1 LKGVEK
7 ALLGRKLGMTQI
19 FGEGGRAE
27 AVTVIA
33 AGPCHVVQ
41 RKSAEKDGYDAL
53 QLGFEEVKPR
63 RLNKPRMGHLKKAG
77 EKAGSEFAPL
87 RHLVEF
93 RMVNCD
99 AYPVGS
105 TLRADVFVVGET
117 VAVTS
122 VSKGKGFAGVQKRYH
137 FSGGPASHGSMSHRR
152 PASSG
157 ATDAGRTFKGW
168 RKPGHMGNV
177 RVTQRGMRVTMVD
190 VEKGVLAV
198 HGSVP
203 GPTGALVMVTRQAAA
218 GKAAKE
224 GE

>member
-1 LKGVEK
+1 MRSVEK

-19 FGEGGRAE
+19 FGEGGRAQ
-27 AVTVIA
+27 AVTVIV

-41 RKSAEKDGYDAL
+41 RKTVERDGYEAV
-53 QLGFEEVKPR
+53 QLGFDEVKPK
-63 RLNKPRMGHLKKAG
+63 RLNRPRMGHIKKSG
-77 EKAGSEFAPL
+77 EKAGSEIPPL

-105 TLRADVFVVGET
+105 TIGAEVFEVGET
-117 VAVTS
+117 VAVTA

-157 ATDAGRTFKGW
+157 ATDAARTFKGM

-177 RVTQRGMRVTMVD
+177 RVTVRGLRVEMVD

-203 GPTGALVMVTRQAAA
+203 GPTGALVMVTRRAVARKA
-218 GKAAKE
+218 GKE

>member
-1 LKGVEK
+1 LKFVEK

-19 FGEGGRAE
+19 FGEGGRAL

-53 QLGFEEVKPR
+53 QLGYEEVPAK
-63 RLNKPRMGHLKKAG
+63 RLNKPRMGHIKKSG
-77 EKAGSEFAPL
+77 EKAGSEIPPC

-93 RMVNCD
+93 RLANCD
-99 AYPVGS
+99 AYAVGAKIG
-105 TLRADVFVVGET
+105 ADIFQVGEM
-117 VAVTS
+117 VDVTAT
-122 VSKGKGFAGVQKRYH
+122 SKGKGFAGVQKRYH

-157 ATDAGRTFKGW
+157 ATDAARTFKGW

-177 RVTQRGMRVTMVD
+177 RVTVKGLRVEMVD
-190 VEKGVLAV
+190 PEKGVVAV

-203 GPTGALVMVTRQAAA
+203 GPTGSLVMVTRRAA
-218 GKAAKE
+218 GNPAKE

>member
-1 LKGVEK
+1 VKSVEK

-19 FGEGGRAE
+19 FGEGGRAQ
-27 AVTVIA
+27 AVTVIV

-41 RKSAEKDGYDAL
+41 RKSVEKDGYDAV
-53 QLGFEEVKPR
+53 QLGYEEVKAK
-63 RLNKPRMGHLKKAG
+63 RLNKPRTGHIKKSAQEAG
-77 EKAGSEFAPL
+77 AEIPL
-87 RHLVEF
+87 VRHLAEF

-105 TLRADVFVVGET
+105 TIGADIFEVGER

-122 VSKGKGFAGVQKRYH
+122 VSKGKGFAGVQKRYG

-152 PASSG
+152 PGSGG
-157 ATDAGRTFKGW
+157 ATAAARTFKGM

-177 RVTQRGMRVTMVD
+177 RVTVRGLRVEMVD
-190 VEKGVLAV
+190 PAKGVLAV

-203 GPTGALVMVTRQAAA
+203 GPTGALVMVTRRAAA
-218 GKAAKE
+218 GEK
-224 GE
+224 GGGS